1 MLYVLGGASSSADA
15 IVVAGFLL
23 FYAIPGHK
31 YDDVL
36 DRYVSQLIF
45 LLLVMFEYQ
54 F

>member
-1 MLYVLGGASSSADA
+1 MLYMMGGASSRADA
-15 IVVAGFLL
+15 IVVGDFLL
-23 FYAIPGHK
+23 FYAIPGYK

-45 LLLVMFEYQ
+45 LLLAMFEDQ